1 MTSPYM
7 AAVGLPGLEVEQRG
21 LYASLLEEIRGRQLN
36 ARSLKVG
43 LVHELSQLVFCPSG
57 NKLISEATTDV
68 WEHFF
73 LTRHYSKV
81 VNCDGIGE
89 IVMVHTNPTGYIALC
104 IRVICS

>member
-57 NKLISEATTDV
+57 NKLISGPKLYQKSIKTNQKSPENHQKITKNHQNSPTTTSN
-68 WEHFF
+68 
-73 LTRHYSKV
+73 LYQP
-81 VNCDGIGE
+81 
-89 IVMVHTNPTGYIALC
+89 TNMYIYH
-104 IRVICS
+104 